1 MNEKMNEKLFMM
13 SMRFN
18 KESPED
24 FGLIPSEDT
33 DIYIMPSDKS
43 LWKKCNLY
51 DFGWGKENGYYKL
64 PLPQFDDLVNII
76 INSECKDNKY
86 GAAAIILDDFNDD
99 LLLKCQE
106 IFKDGKSAKKYGD
119 FFKILQLDIP
129 INRSSTLGKS
139 YKEISEDFEKWKDI
153 SEQVLKYI
161 K

>member
-1 MNEKMNEKLFMM
+1 VINMNEKLFMM

-24 FGLIPSEDT
+24 FGLIPSEET

-43 LWKKCNLY
+43 LWKKRNLY

-76 INSECKDNKY
+76 INSESKDNKY

-99 LLLKCQE
+99 LLFKCQE
-106 IFKDGKSAKKYGD
+106 IFKDGKNAKKYGD
-119 FFKILQLDIP
+119 LFKILQLDIP
-129 INRSSTLGKS
+129 MNRSSTLGKS

-153 SEQVLKYI
+153 SKQVLKYI